1 MATASKEVY
10 CSAILSNGMEYMVR
24 VKSGWDKDFV
34 GPLIAHTLDGKPIVI
49 PTEQALVFRQLSD
62 QEFESWKASLEKYRE
77 DKLKEAQVSNL
88 SVN

>member
-1 MATASKEVY
+1 MATSVKEVY

-34 GPLIAHTLDGKPIVI
+34 GPLIARTLDGKPIVI
-49 PTEQALVFRQLSD
+49 PVAQALVFRELSNE
-62 QEFESWKASLEKYRE
+62 EFESWKASLEKYRE